1 MRQIELE
8 VERESA
14 EQKAQQAEVLRD
26 VDIGSGKSA
35 EEIQREILDSYA
47 AHGYDPPSDFSRVSR
62 FISAGTGRRGTRT
75 GRLAYETGT
84 GLRAAWKW
92 TRSLL
97 EEDSKRQH
105 PPDDKYPP
113 EPDGG

>member
-1 MRQIELE
+1 
-8 VERESA
+8 
-14 EQKAQQAEVLRD
+14 
-26 VDIGSGKSA
+26 
-35 EEIQREILDSYA
+35 
-47 AHGYDPPSDFSRVSR
+47 
-62 FISAGTGRRGTRT
+62 
-75 GRLAYETGT
+75 LAYETGT